1 MKRLFGVTTEKNF
14 KLEYYIADDGKVFG
28 IEVIKKYTEDGIE
41 DSEKGSF
48 SGISDDEN
56 TVTEIVEML
65 IRNTVTPLGLAYVM
79 EDMMCR

>member
-41 DSEKGSF
+41 Y
-48 SGISDDEN
+48 N
-56 TVTEIVEML
+56 
-65 IRNTVTPLGLAYVM
+65 
-79 EDMMCR
+79 C